1 MRTWPVGRSDATSR
15 ATVSASS
22 AASSLSTP
30 STPALSP
37 VAAPV
42 AGDALQSGASRGRIL
57 LCLVTLYLVW
67 GSTYL
72 AIRWVLQGGM
82 TPFLASGTRFLLAGA
97 LLFGAM
103 WLKGSPVP
111 TARQWGSSAV
121 VGLLLLGVG
130 NGGLVFAQQW
140 VPSGVAALVVGSL
153 PMWSALFGGLFGQWP
168 GKLERWG
175 LAVGF
180 GGIILLNLGG
190 ELGGSGWATL
200 ALLVSPMSWA
210 LGSVLGR
217 RMPMPQGM
225 MAPAAQMLCGGALML
240 TFGLLRGE
248 HLTAMPD
255 ARALAAFAYLVT
267 FGSLVGYTVYGYL
280 MRHTSPSVATSY
292 AYVNP
297 VVAVLLGVVFAGESM
312 SPLSW
317 VAMAAILGAVVLLTR
332 KR

>member
-37 VAAPV
+37 VASPV
-42 AGDALQSGASRGRIL
+42 SGDALQSGASRGRIL

-180 GGIILLNLGG
+180 GGIVLLN
-190 ELGGSGWATL
+190 
-200 ALLVSPMSWA
+200 
-210 LGSVLGR
+210 
-217 RMPMPQGM
+217 
-225 MAPAAQMLCGGALML
+225 
-240 TFGLLRGE
+240 
-248 HLTAMPD
+248 
-255 ARALAAFAYLVT
+255 
-267 FGSLVGYTVYGYL
+267 
-280 MRHTSPSVATSY
+280 
-292 AYVNP
+292 
-297 VVAVLLGVVFAGESM
+297 
-312 SPLSW
+312 
-317 VAMAAILGAVVLLTR
+317 
-332 KR
+332 

>member
-1 MRTWPVGRSDATSR
+1 MT
-15 ATVSASS
+15 ASS

-30 STPALSP
+30 PAPTLTSVSLADTPTPS
-37 VAAPV
+37 AP
-42 AGDALQSGASRGRIL
+42 RGRLL

-82 TPFLASGTRFLLAGA
+82 PPFLASGTRFLLAGTLMFAA
-97 LLFGAM
+97 L
-103 WLKGSPVP
+103 WLKGTPVP
-111 TARQWGSSAV
+111 TGRQWGASAV
-121 VGLLLLGVG
+121 VGTLLLGVG

-180 GGIILLNLGG
+180 GGIVLLNLGG
-190 ELGGSGWATL
+190 ELGGSLLPTL
-200 ALLVSPMSWA
+200 VLLVSPASWA

-217 RMPMPQGM
+217 RMPMPTGL

-240 TFGLLRGE
+240 LFGLLRGE
-248 HLTAMPD
+248 SFDVMPEP
-255 ARALAAFAYLVT
+255 RAWAAFAYLVT
-267 FGSLVGYTVYGYL
+267 FGSLVGYSAYAYM
-280 MRHTSPSVATSY
+280 MRHASPSLATSY

-297 VVAVLLGVVFAGESM
+297 VVAVLLGAVFAGESL
-312 SPLSW
+312 SPMAW